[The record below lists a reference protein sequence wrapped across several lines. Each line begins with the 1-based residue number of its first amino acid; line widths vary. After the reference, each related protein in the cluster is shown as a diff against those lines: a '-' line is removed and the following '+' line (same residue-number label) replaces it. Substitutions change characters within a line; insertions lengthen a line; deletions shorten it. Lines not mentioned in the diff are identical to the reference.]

1 MDRDDALT
9 LVRNLTRPVLELFA
23 PAQLDDFEDDFAAW
37 TLSAG
42 ALGVSEKSSAL
53 TPPAR
58 GLDTTLVAGMF
69 FQVVMEASRLPTGSQ
84 ERVSFIRKRAKD
96 YLVTQLAGQ
105 ITLSQFYRLLNLI
118 EEDVGLYFSR
128 QDWSGDKTGLRETR
142 EVSLPPPLPPPLPE
156 PEPVKSEALRQALA
170 KIGLPLKGRRKLTP
184 ETLRE
189 YLRETEGRWFRLLD
203 FEAWFRVNKKTAW
216 GYLNLLLQESVLIHN
231 GEKANR
237 VRYALAAPFKAN
249 PAGAPR
255 TAKNPNGL

>member
-1 MDRDDALT
+1 MDRDDTLT
-9 LVRNLTRPVLELFA
+9 LVRTLTRPVLELFA
-23 PAQLDDFEDDFAAW
+23 PAQVDDFEDDFAAW

-42 ALGVSEKSSAL
+42 ALGVAEKSAAL
-53 TPPAR
+53 TPPGH
-58 GLDTTLVAGMF
+58 GLDTTLVSGMF

-128 QDWSGDKTGLRETR
+128 QDWSGAKTSLRETW
-142 EVSLPPPLPPPLPE
+142 EASPSPPALL

-170 KIGLPLKGRRKLTP
+170 KIALPLKGRRKLTP
-184 ETLRE
+184 ETLGE

-203 FEAWFRVNKKTAW
+203 FEARFKVNKKTAW
-216 GYLNLLLQESVLIHN
+216 GYLHLLLQEGVLTHN

-237 VRYALAAPFKAN
+237 VRYALAAPFTAN
-249 PAGAPR
+249 PTSAPR
-255 TAKNPNGL
+255 S

>member
-9 LVRNLTRPVLELFA
+9 LVRTLTRPVLELFA
-23 PAQLDDFEDDFAAW
+23 PAQVDDFEDDFAAW

-53 TPPAR
+53 TPPAH

-118 EEDVGLYFSR
+118 EEEVGLYFAR
-128 QDWSGDKTGLRETR
+128 QDWSGGKSALRETR
-142 EVSLPPPLPPPLPE
+142 EASPPPPLPPL
-156 PEPVKSEALRQALA
+156 PEPVKNEALRQALA
-170 KIGLPLKGRRKLTP
+170 KIALPLKGRRKLTP
-184 ETLRE
+184 ETLRD

-203 FEAWFRVNKKTAW
+203 FEARFQVNKKTAW
-216 GYLNLLLQESVLIHN
+216 GYLNLLLQEGVLTHN

-249 PAGAPR
+249 PASPPGA
-255 TAKNPNGL
+255 

>member
-1 MDRDDALT
+1 MDRDDTLT
-9 LVRNLTRPVLELFA
+9 LVRTLTLPVLELFS

-37 TLSAG
+37 TLGAG

-53 TPPAR
+53 TPPAH

-105 ITLSQFYRLLNLI
+105 ITLSQFYRLLTII
-118 EEDVGLYFSR
+118 EAEAGQYFSR
-128 QDWSGDKTGLRETR
+128 HDWSGGKSGLRETW
-142 EVSLPPPLPPPLPE
+142 EASPPPPPPPPL

-170 KIGLPLKGRRKLTP
+170 KVPLPMKGRRKLTP
-184 ETLRE
+184 ETLAE

-203 FEAWFRVNKKTAW
+203 FEARFKVNKKTAW
-216 GYLNLLLQESVLIHN
+216 GYLNLLLQEGVLTHN

-237 VRYALAAPFKAN
+237 VRYALAAPFTAN
-249 PAGAPR
+249 PASAP
-255 TAKNPNGL
+255 GS

>member
-1 MDRDDALT
+1 MDRDDTLT
-9 LVRNLTRPVLELFA
+9 LVRTLTRPVLELFS

-42 ALGVSEKSSAL
+42 ALGVAEKSYAL
-53 TPPAR
+53 TPPAH
-58 GLDTTLVAGMF
+58 GLDTTLVSGMF

-105 ITLSQFYRLLNLI
+105 ITLSQFYRLLTLI
-118 EEDVGLYFSR
+118 EAEAGLYFAR
-128 QDWSGDKTGLRETR
+128 HDWSGGKSGLRETW
-142 EVSLPPPLPPPLPE
+142 EACPPPPPLLPE
-156 PEPVKSEALRQALA
+156 AVKSEALRQALA
-170 KIGLPLKGRRKLTP
+170 KVPLPVKGRRKLTP
-184 ETLRE
+184 ETLGE

-203 FEAWFRVNKKTAW
+203 FEARFKVNKKTAW
-216 GYLNLLLQESVLIHN
+216 GYLNLLLQEGVLTHN

-249 PAGAPR
+249 PAGAP
-255 TAKNPNGL
+255 GS

>member
-1 MDRDDALT
+1 MDRDATLT
-9 LVRNLTRPVLELFA
+9 LVRTLTRPVLELFA
-23 PAQLDDFEDDFAAW
+23 PAQVDDFEDDFAAW

-42 ALGVSEKSSAL
+42 ALGVSEKISTL
-53 TPPAR
+53 TPPGR
-58 GLDTTLVAGMF
+58 GLDATLVSGMF
-69 FQVVMEASRLPTGSQ
+69 FQVVMEASRLPAGPQ

-118 EEDVGLYFSR
+118 EEEAGLYFTR
-128 QDWSGDKTGLRETR
+128 QDWSGGKSGLRETR
-142 EVSLPPPLPPPLPE
+142 EGGLSPSPRLPE
-156 PEPVKSEALRQALA
+156 PVMYEALRQALA
-170 KIGLPLKGRRKLTP
+170 KIALPLKGRRKLTP
-184 ETLRE
+184 ETLGE

-203 FEAWFRVNKKTAW
+203 FEARFNVNKKTAW
-216 GYLNLLLQESVLIHN
+216 GYLNLLLQEGVLIHN

-249 PAGAPR
+249 PAGVAG